1 MQKEKNMENNFPH
14 ELSLGDVYFS
24 PILPVLLF
32 AFLAS
37 VFTVMVLNKLKISRL
52 FVAPPYVFIAI
63 MALYMVLIDHFW
75 IKF

>member
-1 MQKEKNMENNFPH
+1 MTNSFPH

-37 VFTVMVLNKLKISRL
+37 VVTVMVLNKLKISRL
-52 FVAPPYVFIAI
+52 LAAPPYVFIAI

>member
-1 MQKEKNMENNFPH
+1 MRNSFPH

-24 PILPVLLF
+24 PVLPVLLF

-37 VFTVMVLNKLKISRL
+37 VVTVMILNKLKISRL
-52 FVAPPYVFIAI
+52 LAAPPYVFIAI
-63 MALYMVLIDHFW
+63 MALYVVLIDHFW

>member
-1 MQKEKNMENNFPH
+1 MGNDFPH

-32 AFLAS
+32 AFLAA
-37 VFTVMVLNKLKISRL
+37 VVTVMVLNKLKISRL
-52 FVAPPYVFIAI
+52 LVAPPYVFIAI

>member
-1 MQKEKNMENNFPH
+1 MRNSFPH

-37 VFTVMVLNKLKISRL
+37 VVTVMILNKLKISRL
-52 FVAPPYVFIAI
+52 LAAPPYVFIAI
-63 MALYMVLIDHFW
+63 MALYVVLIDHFW